1 MAQPAAR
8 EAQPHEALSFRIL
21 VVRSGGIAGIRQ
33 QWQVEPQDDADD
45 WLALVTACP
54 WGAVGSDPASRDRFV
69 WRIEARMP
77 HPVRTALVPDA
88 LLVGPWRVLV
98 DRVREVGSHG

>member
-1 MAQPAAR
+1 MAQRVAR
-8 EAQPHEALSFRIL
+8 EALTFRIL

-45 WLALVTACP
+45 WVALVQACP
-54 WGAVGSDPASRDRFV
+54 WGATGSDPSSRDRFS

-77 HPVRTALVPDA
+77 RPVCTATVPDA
-88 LLVGPWRVLV
+88 QLVGPWRALV
-98 DRVREVGSHG
+98 DRVREVGSRG

>member
-1 MAQPAAR
+1 MAQQAAR
-8 EAQPHEALSFRIL
+8 EAPGLARPSFRIL

-45 WLALVTACP
+45 WIALVKACP
-54 WGAVGSDPASRDRFV
+54 WGTVGTDLASRDRFS

-77 HPVRTALVPDA
+77 RPVRTATVPDA
-88 LLVGPWRVLV
+88 QLVGPWRALV